1 MAKESKVSS
10 KIIAAARKLK
20 IFDDS
25 FVLILAA
32 LVGLTGGYAAIAF
45 RYLINYVTILLG
57 IMCEYTSFGIQ
68 YAELYISKI
77 LPFYHSKGIA
87 AFTELQ
93 FVYIFLIPI
102 IGLMLVAFITNI
114 FGKEAKGH
122 GVPEVMSAVT
132 RKGGIIRPRI
142 VLIKMFVSAITIGS
156 GGSVGREG
164 PIVHIGYA
172 IGSVFGQF
180 F

>member
-1 MAKESKVSS
+1 MQNC
-10 KIIAAARKLK
+10 
-20 IFDDS
+20 
-25 FVLILAA
+25 IL
-32 LVGLTGGYAAIAF
+32 VKY
-45 RYLINYVTILLG
+45 YLFTY
-57 IMCEYTSFGIQ
+57 
-68 YAELYISKI
+68 
-77 LPFYHSKGIA
+77 SKGIA

-142 VLIKMFVSAITIGS
+142 VLIKISWKYMM
-156 GGSVGREG
+156 R
-164 PIVHIGYA
+164 
-172 IGSVFGQF
+172 
-180 F
+180 